1 MVAAQSNENNRRRD
15 YAGLR
20 FRMAIIVVMVSLAP
34 MALVSGIILYQFNI
48 FSNEMVHAHLGEVVL
63 KHRQNIDYFL
73 NKKLNDISHLSRS
86 FSFEQ
91 FSDKDFLQ
99 QRLRILQEE
108 YGYVFVD
115 LGLIDE
121 NGRQIS
127 YAGPFEL
134 HQADYSRAEW
144 FQKAIRTQGYV
155 SDVFLGLRGMPHFI
169 VTAKRQAADS
179 EWLLRATIDFVA
191 FNTLVENLSVGQTGT
206 AFILNREGEYQTRPP
221 KGEPKLSK
229 QQYMNL
235 FRRGDQALPGID
247 IPSSSDLHLADQRVY
262 LNGYLG
268 RDTPSGSIFTVEKLG
283 ERGSKFIIVAAFLKN
298 NDWLLIFQQE
308 FADAFRKLQRTQIM
322 AGFVAFLGALG
333 IIVTAFLVSGR
344 MVRRIALLDQENEMM
359 NQQVIETG
367 KLATVGELAAGIAH
381 EINNPVA
388 IMVEEAGW
396 VQDLLADGTGEFK
409 NLEEFKRALQ
419 QIETQGRRCKEITHK
434 LLSFARKTDS
444 RVQTVQINDLIMEV
458 VDLLS
463 QKSRYANV
471 EVQVQFQPDLP
482 TIQASVTEMQQVLMN
497 IFHNAVDA
505 MEKSGGKI
513 VITTRA
519 EDSYGIISI
528 ADTGPGIPASNLGR
542 LFDPFFT
549 TKPVG
554 KGTGLGLSICYGI
567 IHKMGGRIEVE
578 SQVGRGTTFHIML
591 PLDSQAAR
599 AREVN

>member
-1 MVAAQSNENNRRRD
+1 MAAQ
-15 YAGLR
+15 GHHR
-20 FRMAIIVVMVSLAP
+20 FCSV
-34 MALVSGIILYQFNI
+34 Q
-48 FSNEMVHAHLGEVVL
+48 H
-63 KHRQNIDYFL
+63 
-73 NKKLNDISHLSRS
+73 
-86 FSFEQ
+86 
-91 FSDKDFLQ
+91 
-99 QRLRILQEE
+99 
-108 YGYVFVD
+108 
-115 LGLIDE
+115 
-121 NGRQIS
+121 
-127 YAGPFEL
+127 
-134 HQADYSRAEW
+134 
-144 FQKAIRTQGYV
+144 
-155 SDVFLGLRGMPHFI
+155 
-169 VTAKRQAADS
+169 
-179 EWLLRATIDFVA
+179 
-191 FNTLVENLSVGQTGT
+191 LVENLSVGKTGT

-221 KGEPKLSK
+221 KGEPKLTK
-229 QQYMNL
+229 QQYLNL
-235 FRRGDQALPGID
+235 FRRGDQSLLGTGT
-247 IPSSSDLHLADQRVY
+247 SNSSDPQLADERVY
-262 LNGYLG
+262 LNGYLS
-268 RDTPSGSIFTVEKLG
+268 RATQPGSIFTVEKMG
-283 ERGSKFIIVAAFLKN
+283 ERGGKFIIVAAFLKN
-298 NDWLLIFQQE
+298 GDWLLIFQQE
-308 FADAFRKLQRTQIM
+308 FSDAFQKLQRTQII
-322 AGFVAFLGALG
+322 AGFIAFLGAIG

-344 MVRRIALLDQENEMM
+344 MVRRIAMLDQENEMM

-396 VQDLLADGTGEFK
+396 VQDLLADGTGDFK

-444 RVQTVQINDLIMEV
+444 RVQTVQINDLIKEV

-505 MEKSGGKI
+505 MEKTGGKI
-513 VITTRA
+513 TITTRA
-519 EDSYGIISI
+519 EDGHEIISI

-567 IHKMGGRIEVE
+567 IHKMGGRIDVE

-599 AREVN
+599 AKEVN